1 MTIESFADGVL
12 SRMTLDEKIG
22 QCLTI
27 SWRGSTITP
36 CVIDTITKLHVG
48 GLRVEHYSCESATA
62 SYYGKGPRDANW
74 KPPKGYFKI
83 AQTYF
88 RPTYP
93 CYSIPSGEYA
103 ARLNRLK
110 DIAMNR
116 PCGVPLHVATDFEG
130 DFSHDMHY
138 NGVNL
143 FPSNMGLA
151 AGGGP
156 ELAYKVGKALAR
168 QLSALGMNMLHSPVC
183 DININP
189 KNPEINIRSFCDDPA
204 TFCKYVVKLMMGLE
218 DGGLIATAKHF
229 PGRGD
234 SSIDAHHGMP
244 VLKADRGRMRRL
256 ELAPYQAL
264 IRAGL
269 RAVMTAHCRY
279 PAFDESELPASL
291 SPIIHADLL
300 RKELG
305 FQGVITTD
313 AIGMGAIVNRWGIPV
328 ASAMALKAGASLV
341 LLKSDGEVRTQTFFE
356 IKRWVE
362 SGRITMDELDD
373 RVRRLLITKAAQGLF
388 KNGGK
393 VSPAAAEKPLRDP
406 AIRKLSADAARSCVT
421 ILRDRK
427 KLLPVRPEKKKV
439 LVVEQ
444 IVREDFLPN
453 NMHYHAHSFNES
465 MLKLSMNLINAD
477 CHFAAIDEEIKLIL
491 DLARQADVV
500 VLTNFYWR
508 VWPENNTR
516 LIKLLAARKIPTVV
530 VTNNPYE
537 RGSPKQAGTVVCTYS
552 SAPRSLDAAAEV
564 IFGKLKPTAR
574 WPLVNLA
581 KPK

>member
-1 MTIESFADGVL
+1 MTIESFADDVL
-12 SRMTLDEKIG
+12 SKMTLDEKIG

-27 SWRGSTITP
+27 SWRGSVITP

-48 GLRVEHYSCESATA
+48 GLRVEHYSSESATA
-62 SYYGKGPRDANW
+62 SYYGKGPKEKNW

-88 RPTYP
+88 RPGFPAYAIT
-93 CYSIPSGEYA
+93 SAEYA
-103 ARLNRLK
+103 SRLNTLK

-130 DFSHDMHY
+130 DYSHDLQY
-138 NGVNL
+138 NGINL
-143 FPSNMGLA
+143 FPSNMGIA

-168 QLSALGMNMLHSPVC
+168 QLAALGVNMLHSPVC
-183 DININP
+183 DINVNP
-189 KNPEINIRSFCDDPA
+189 KNPEINIRSFCDDPQ
-204 TFCKYVVKLMMGLE
+204 TFCKYVVQLMKGLE
-218 DGGLIATAKHF
+218 DGGVIATAKHF

-234 SSIDAHHGMP
+234 SSVDAHHGMP
-244 VLKADRGRMRRL
+244 VLKAGRGKMFQR
-256 ELAPYQAL
+256 ELAPYDAL
-264 IRAGL
+264 VRAGL
-269 RAVMTAHCRY
+269 RALMTAHCRY
-279 PAFDESELPASL
+279 PAFDDSELPATL
-291 SPIIHADLL
+291 SPKILGGLL

-305 FQGVITTD
+305 YEGVITTD
-313 AIGMGAIVNRWGIPV
+313 AIGMGAIVNRWGVPV

-362 SGRITMDELDD
+362 QGRITMDELDD
-373 RVRRLLITKAAQGLF
+373 RVRRLLIMKAQQGLF

-393 VSPAAAEKPLRDP
+393 VSPAAADRPIHD
-406 AIRKLSADAARSCVT
+406 AGIRRLSADAARSCVT

-427 KLLPVRPEKKKV
+427 KLLPVRPEKKKA
-439 LVVEQ
+439 LIVEQ

-453 NMHYHAHSFNES
+453 DMHYHAHSFNES
-465 MLKLSMNLINAD
+465 MLKCSMNVINAD
-477 CHFAAIDEEIKLIL
+477 CHFAATDDEIRLIL
-491 DLARQADVV
+491 DLSKEADLVV
-500 VLTNFYWR
+500 VTNFYWR
-508 VWPENNTR
+508 VWPENNSR
-516 LIKLLAARKIPTVV
+516 LVKLLDARRIPTVV

-537 RGSPKQAGTVVCTYS
+537 HGSPKQAGTVICTYS

-564 IFGKLKPTAR
+564 IFGKLKPKAR
-574 WPLVNLA
+574 WPLVNMA
-581 KPK
+581 RPK